1 MRRYSGAPMANPPKK
16 LPPKRKDLNHAWE
29 AGDSIPAPEALHRDG
44 ESAWAMFNELSRQ
57 QEHKFAE
64 TAPMTMPPPQL
75 TPDERSWASTQPAGA
90 ASDLAAAMP
99 RKPRRDS
106 QPLYTLDSAM
116 LMARRNNRVCPRPE
130 RWNELSKLL
139 PTRRTLRGSQQAP
152 AAATGAAWAATPSL
166 TKRLCFRGQ
175 IEWAEREGAL
185 ETIMTFMQSMSEDE
199 WLHMGED

>member
-1 MRRYSGAPMANPPKK
+1 LRRYSGALMALPKK
-16 LPPKRKDLNHAWE
+16 PAPPRADLNHPWE

-44 ESAWAMFNELSRQ
+44 ESAWALFNELSRQ

-64 TAPMTMPPPQL
+64 TAPMTMPPQL
-75 TPDERSWASTQPAGA
+75 SEEERSWASTQPA
-90 ASDLAAAMP
+90 SAAAAP
-99 RKPRRDS
+99 LPRRRRES

-130 RWNELSKLL
+130 RWNELTRLL
-139 PTRRTLRGSQQAP
+139 PARRALRGNQP
-152 AAATGAAWAATPSL
+152 PPTPATGPAWAVTPSL
-166 TKRLCFRGQ
+166 TKRLCFREQ

-185 ETIMTFMQSMSEDE
+185 EAVVSFMQSMSEDE